1 MNSKSTNNQNTNSQ
15 NTNSE
20 YKYTISHLGI
30 IRLFA
35 IWGLLESFIFYIT
48 NGNRTLELY
57 IHIFIFI
64 IINIIAY
71 KYRNLLEYL

>member
-1 MNSKSTNNQNTNSQ
+1 MNSKSTNSKNINSQ
-15 NTNSE
+15 NTDSE

-35 IWGLLESFIFYIT
+35 IWGLLESIIFYMT
-48 NGNRTLELY
+48 NGNRLLELY

-64 IINIIAY
+64 VINIVAY

>member
-1 MNSKSTNNQNTNSQ
+1 MSSKKTD
-15 NTNSE
+15 SE

-35 IWGLLESFIFYIT
+35 IWGLLESFIFYMT
-48 NGNRTLELY
+48 NGNRLLELY

-64 IINIIAY
+64 VINIIAY
-71 KYRNLLEYL
+71 KYRNLLEFL

>member
-1 MNSKSTNNQNTNSQ
+1 MSSQNTNSQ

-35 IWGLLESFIFYIT
+35 IWGLLESFIFYMT
-48 NGNRTLELY
+48 NGNRLLELY

-64 IINIIAY
+64 VINIIAY